1 MKWDINIV
9 PTILKTIVVKEI
21 MQLLWNQEV
30 HQLLW
35 DMPEFAH
42 LTFKA
47 TVMLIFMPLVFR
59 KCGVLFQY
67 WEDLLVQKKQIQETL
82 LQLQMLVLITLYLE
96 QLRLS

>member
-1 MKWDINIV
+1 MKWDINFV
-9 PTILKTIVVKEI
+9 PTILKTIAVIGI

-30 HQLLW
+30 RQLLW

-47 TVMLIFMPLVFR
+47 TVMLIFMPLVFK

-67 WEDLLVQKKQIQETL
+67 WGDLLVQ
-82 LQLQMLVLITLYLE
+82 
-96 QLRLS
+96 